1 MIDLTNIFPL
11 TDFKRN
17 TKDFLKRMKKSGSP
31 LVLTVNGE
39 AKLVVQDAESY
50 QELLALIDHYQAI
63 HGIEKGLE
71 SVRKGKS
78 VPAKEALQ
86 AIAAKHGIRSQDN
99 T

>member
-11 TDFKRN
+11 TDFKRK
-17 TKDFLKRMKKSGSP
+17 TKDLLKRMKKSGSP

-63 HGIEKGLE
+63 YGIEKGLE
-71 SVRKGKS
+71 SARKGKS
-78 VPAKEALQ
+78 VPAKKALA
-86 AIAAKHGIRSQDN
+86 AIAAKHGIPSQDN

>member
-17 TKDFLKRMKKSGSP
+17 TKDFLKRMKKSDSP

-50 QELLALIDHYQAI
+50 QELLALIDHY
-63 HGIEKGLE
+63 
-71 SVRKGKS
+71 
-78 VPAKEALQ
+78 
-86 AIAAKHGIRSQDN
+86 
-99 T
+99 